1 MKQTAAIDFLEDDHT
16 IETLFGG
23 AAGGGK
29 SILGCYW
36 LTKNSLRYDESRWVM
51 GRADM
56 KTLKETT
63 YQTFLKVAKMQNLK
77 AGLHFSVT
85 SPQHKEYP
93 NCILFPNKSVILMKD
108 LKFYPSDPEY
118 DDLGSLEITGAFVD
132 EGNQITSKC
141 KGVLRSRMRHNN
153 NRYGI
158 PPKLL
163 ITCNPAKNYVYYDF
177 YKPFK
182 ENKLPE
188 YRQFIQSLV
197 YDNPDIDP
205 YYIENLKQLEKKSR
219 ARLLDGDWE
228 YDDDPTV
235 LIEYEKIIDLFTNNF
250 DSLYGEKFIT
260 ADIAR
265 QGSDKITIGLWNG
278 YVVDIYSFQKQYL
291 NETGAFIE
299 NLRLKNN
306 VPKSNVLCDEDG
318 VGGGI
323 VDFMGYK
330 GFVNNSSALPNPET
344 GEDENYFNLKS
355 QCYFLLAKRIN
366 NAGMYVRSISD
377 DDKPLLIEDLE
388 HVKQYNMDKDGKLR
402 VLPKEKIKEIIGRSP
417 DFSDLLMI
425 REWFNLEKKLLY
437 AVI

>member
-1 MKQTAAIDFLEDDHT
+1 MA
-16 IETLFGG
+16 
-23 AAGGGK
+23 
-29 SILGCYW
+29 
-36 LTKNSLRYDESRWVM
+36 
-51 GRADM
+51 
-56 KTLKETT
+56 
-63 YQTFLKVAKMQNLK
+63 
-77 AGLHFSVT
+77 SVT
-85 SPQHKEYP
+85 
-93 NCILFPNKSVILMKD
+93 L
-108 LKFYPSDPEY
+108 
-118 DDLGSLEITGAFVD
+118 
-132 EGNQITSKC
+132 
-141 KGVLRSRMRHNN
+141 
-153 NRYGI
+153 NRFQ
-158 PPKLL
+158 KR
-163 ITCNPAKNYVYYDF
+163 NPAKNYVYYDF

-278 YVVDIYSFQKQYL
+278 YVVGIYSFQKQYL

-355 QCYFLLAKRIN
+355 KCYFLLAKRIN

-377 DDKPLLIEDLE
+377 DDKPLLFEDLE